1 MRSFGGN
8 LELPTFQLPVPAFA
22 HLRSDEFLA
31 VMAHELR
38 NPLAPMRNAVAI
50 LTLAGLPEPRLQRAS
65 DVIGRQVKHIAR
77 LLDDLMDAS
86 CLSHGKLTLQK
97 ARCDLAGIVRDTA
110 ADYRATLEAAG
121 QRLFVHGCDDPIWTV
136 ADATRV
142 AQILANLL
150 SNAARFQAEPGVV
163 VVQAEALETGAVS
176 ITVCDTGLGIGAD
189 LLDRVFDPFAQGQQ
203 DDARFSGGL
212 GLGLTLARGLAEL
225 HGGKL
230 TAQSPGPGRG
240 ATFNLHLPGSGP
252 SGCPDL

>member
-121 QRLFVHGCDDPIWTV
+121 QRLFVHGCDDPIWAFV
-136 ADATRV
+136 DAARI
-142 AQILANLL
+142 AQILGNLL
-150 SNAARFQAEPGVV
+150 GNAAKFQVEPGVV
-163 VVQAEALETGAVS
+163 VVQAETLENGS
-176 ITVCDTGLGIGAD
+176 ISISVCDTGVGIEAD
-189 LLDRVFDPFAQGQQ
+189 LLGRVFDPFVQGQQ
-203 DDARFSGGL
+203 DGERSQGGL
-212 GLGLTLARGLAEL
+212 GLALAVARGLAEL

-230 TAQSPGPGRG
+230 TA
-240 ATFNLHLPGSGP
+240 
-252 SGCPDL
+252 